1 MFYIYIY
8 IFLGV
13 NMNCQDYVE
22 INIYFYFFYLKN
34 YEFSSIRN
42 MIYKISLNKIDREK
56 KTRL

>member
-1 MFYIYIY
+1 
-8 IFLGV
+8 
-13 NMNCQDYVE
+13 MNCQDYVE